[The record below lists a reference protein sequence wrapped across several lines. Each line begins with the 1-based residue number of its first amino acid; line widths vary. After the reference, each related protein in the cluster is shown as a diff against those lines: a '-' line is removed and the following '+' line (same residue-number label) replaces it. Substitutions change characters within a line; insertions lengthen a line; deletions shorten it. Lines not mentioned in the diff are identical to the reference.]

1 MLYYNI
7 VFDVN
12 IKSFVYIILYVV
24 IYYFFS
30 VKDTHQFA
38 DEQLKK
44 NARLRDAFGISEYFI
59 EGSSLDPERKTK
71 EAALAQLKRLQVDQ
85 AVVQT
90 QMNDDTSTN
99 KDSSITNELQ

>member
-1 MLYYNI
+1 MKYYLN
-7 VFDVN
+7 F
-12 IKSFVYIILYVV
+12 KTTK
-24 IYYFFS
+24 IYFFLSLLFHFSFS
-30 VKDTHQFA
+30 VKDTHQYA

-44 NARLRDAFGISEYFI
+44 NARLRDAFGISEFFI

-71 EAALAQLKRLQVDQ
+71 EAALAQFKALQVDQ

-99 KDSSITNELQ
+99 KDSSITNEYQ